1 MPAGNVQLS
10 EREAVKVFIDLSTGR
25 ILGMSPA
32 SIPVP
37 LLPAGFRWKS
47 ETLLHTY
54 EIEAYLNKWREQVK
68 EEAMIRTER
77 QAARDQVFRSA
88 IASAIRQRNLSVDS
102 WNRDENNR
110 LLKRMDEKYDASL
123 KRQMNPQLYGMA
135 ESTDS
140 SKSGVEVALDSP
152 YFKHGPERIAQGDR
166 VDPSEAK

>member
-68 EEAMIRTER
+68 EEAMST
-77 QAARDQVFRSA
+77 AVTGT
-88 IASAIRQRNLSVDS
+88 ASHKFSSV
-102 WNRDENNR
+102 
-110 LLKRMDEKYDASL
+110 
-123 KRQMNPQLYGMA
+123 G
-135 ESTDS
+135 
-140 SKSGVEVALDSP
+140 SGGQTPCA
-152 YFKHGPERIAQGDR
+152 
-166 VDPSEAK
+166 